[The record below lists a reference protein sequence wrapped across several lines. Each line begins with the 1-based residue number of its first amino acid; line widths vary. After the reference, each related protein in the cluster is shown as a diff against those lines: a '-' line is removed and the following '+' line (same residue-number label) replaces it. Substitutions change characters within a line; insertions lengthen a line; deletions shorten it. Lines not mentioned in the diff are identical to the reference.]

1 MPRRARVFSRSG
13 YMHIII
19 RGVGRQILFEDNC
32 DYRRFLAT
40 LERYCLETGVRIC
53 AYCLMENHVH
63 LLVWDHKTSISLLMK
78 KVGVSYSRYFNK
90 KYERTGHLLQDRY
103 LSEIIEGNRNFLM
116 VFRYILKNPQKAGI
130 CKASEYPWSSY
141 ALYEKP
147 LAFMELSQIHELLGD
162 QKNYEEFIN
171 ETTDDRFM
179 EYETHY
185 YDDKW
190 AQEILCQCLN
200 IKSGTTLQTYDRKER
215 NLAIRLL
222 KSNGLTNRQI
232 ERLTG
237 ISRNI
242 VQRA

>member
-78 KVGVSYSRYFNK
+78 KVGVSYSRYFNR

-116 VFRYILKNPQKAGI
+116 VFRYILRNPQKAGI

-147 LAFMELSQIHELLGD
+147 LAFMELSQIRELLGD

-171 ETTDDRFM
+171 EAADDRFM

-200 IKSGTTLQTYDRKER
+200 IKSGTILQTYDRKER
-215 NLAIRLL
+215 NIAIKLL

>member
-90 KYERTGHLLQDRY
+90 KNERTGHLLQDRY

-147 LAFMELSQIHELLGD
+147 LAFMELSQIHRLLGD

-171 ETTDDRFM
+171 ETADDRFM

-200 IKSGTTLQTYDRKER
+200 IKSGTILQTYDRKER

>member
-63 LLVWDHKTSISLLMK
+63 LLVWDHKTSISLLMN
-78 KVGVSYSRYFNK
+78 KVGVSYSRYYNR

-116 VFRYILKNPQKAGI
+116 VFRYILRNPQKAGI

-171 ETTDDRFM
+171 ETADDRFM

-200 IKSGTTLQTYDRKER
+200 IKSGTILQTYDRKER
-215 NLAIRLL
+215 NIAIKLL

>member
-19 RGVGRQILFEDNC
+19 RGVGRQILFENDC

-78 KVGVSYSRYFNK
+78 KVGVSYSRYYNR

-116 VFRYILKNPQKAGI
+116 VFRYILRNPQKAGI

-147 LAFMELSQIHELLGD
+147 LAFMELSQIHRLLGD

-171 ETTDDRFM
+171 ETADDRFM

-200 IKSGTTLQTYDRKER
+200 IKSGTILQTYDRKER

>member
-40 LERYCLETGVRIC
+40 LERYCLETGVKIC

-78 KVGVSYSRYFNK
+78 KVGVSYSRYYNR

-116 VFRYILKNPQKAGI
+116 VFRYILRNPQKAGI

-147 LAFMELSQIHELLGD
+147 LAFMELSQIHRLLGD

-171 ETTDDRFM
+171 ETADDRFM

-200 IKSGTTLQTYDRKER
+200 IKSGTILQTYDRKER

>member
-63 LLVWDHKTSISLLMK
+63 LLVWDHKTSISLLMN
-78 KVGVSYSRYFNK
+78 KVGVSYSRYYNR
-90 KYERTGHLLQDRY
+90 KYERTGHLLQYRY

-116 VFRYILKNPQKAGI
+116 VFRYILRNPQKAGI

-171 ETTDDRFM
+171 ETADDRFM

-200 IKSGTTLQTYDRKER
+200 IKSGTILQTYDRKER
-215 NLAIRLL
+215 NIAIKLL